1 MIQYAF
7 EFLILHTFF
16 YLIFK
21 VLLVKETQLRF
32 LRFYLVATTALSL
45 ILPLIEIPV
54 ATSFSTINTQT
65 ILLPAIVL
73 SEKASTISWPLL
85 IAILVCTAFA
95 VRFALNLISIYK
107 CYKKSEQELFDD
119 TIIRRVNGLK
129 NSFTFFRLIFIDP
142 ENFENPEDIV
152 RHEKGHAEELHSLDI
167 LFCHLLTICFWWA
180 PSIWLMI
187 RELRTVHEFQADDYA
202 IKINNS
208 TYVKTLVHCTLKAH
222 GMDLASSFDD
232 APIFNRLNFMKKMKK
247 KISVWKM
254 ASIASLV
261 AISGIMFA
269 CEEEINDGI
278 EEIIEES
285 SQQVEYS
292 VDVQAAL
299 DRLQAEK
306 PNEKFAVIETTFDN
320 EENINKLNE
329 YDPNQIEQIFIT
341 KEDDRKSIV
350 MIVNQSSELFEKT
363 MVIQEQMQEDN
374 SQAVFTI
381 VEEQASFPGGMDAL
395 GKFLREN
402 MKYPEQAR
410 KDGVS
415 GHVYVEFIIE
425 KDGSISDAKVAK
437 GIGAGCD
444 AEAIRIIENSP
455 KWQPGTQN
463 GEIVRQ
469 KMMLP
474 IVFAVK

>member
-247 KISVWKM
+247 KVSTWKM
-254 ASIASLV
+254 ASIAVLV
-261 AISGIMFA
+261 AASAIILA
-269 CEEEINDGI
+269 CEEKREAGNIGNDQDHAI
-278 EEIIEES
+278 STEASALENSSATPES
-285 SQQVEYS
+285 EVFAQVDES
-292 VDVQAAL
+292 
-299 DRLQAEK
+299 AE
-306 PNEKFAVIETTFDN
+306 
-320 EENINKLNE
+320 
-329 YDPNQIEQIFIT
+329 
-341 KEDDRKSIV
+341 
-350 MIVNQSSELFEKT
+350 
-363 MVIQEQMQEDN
+363 
-374 SQAVFTI
+374 
-381 VEEQASFPGGMDAL
+381 FPGGIEGW
-395 GKFLREN
+395 GKFLSTN
-402 MKYPEQAR
+402 LKYPNQAS
-410 KDGVS
+410 KLGVE
-415 GHVYVEFIIE
+415 GRVFIQFIVE
-425 KDGSISDAKVAK
+425 KDGSLSNIEVLK

-444 AEAIRIIENSP
+444 KEAKRVVTDSP
-455 KWQPGTQN
+455 KWIPGKIA
-463 GEIVRQ
+463 GESVRQ
-469 KMMLP
+469 KYIQNIYFKLP
-474 IVFAVK
+474 S